1 MPIFEFSSP
10 EGVKYYGEGAS
21 PEEAFHTAEER
32 EPNEIAAMRQRQA
45 VHPSG
50 GRGESGFTGA
60 LEDTLVPGLGAVKSA
75 MGGEFSEAAGE
86 AAMSAL
92 PFGAGRLGPAAKAA
106 GAGAATLFAPSATAG
121 GMFDAE
127 PDPVKRRALERQYK
141 EGTPRSQR
149 ELLAQFNA
157 AQGKVAEEQRAAA
170 RETEARGQTQ
180 KQRQDWLT
188 SNAEAIKGL
197 KPEWQQQINAAGS
210 LPEAQAMF
218 DRGVEA
224 RRQAGMTIS
233 ERYPE
238 GVLALEG
245 LGVAGSAAL
254 PAMSQV
260 GKTKAISRAATAAE
274 RDYAAAYGPGS
285 RASKGRAAAAEMSG
299 NVLREQSKRPIWD
312 PLDIG
317 IDPREMAIGTAIP
330 YAMGTFGPNIV
341 DVMMGRLSDDPA
353 AKEKADRAWARIADP
368 EAAERALL
376 EGLLFS
382 VAGGGGGAVASHR
395 GSERARAKGIT
406 DTYDS
411 RNAAIKAE
419 EDKRAATA
427 AKRAATRAAKESEP
441 PAANRTAIINM
452 PSPAELAGSGIPEP
466 PPLNPNTPPRAP
478 RKPRNPMKR
487 SDLDPLA
494 AGYGDPLA

>member
-21 PEEAFHTAEER
+21 PEEAFRTAEER

-45 VHPSG
+45 VKPSG

-75 MGGEFSEAAGE
+75 MRGDYSEAAGE

-127 PDPVKRRALERQYK
+127 PDKVKRQALERQYK
-141 EGTPRSQR
+141 DGTPRSQR
-149 ELLAQFNA
+149 ELLNQFNTE
-157 AQGKVAEEQRAAA
+157 QSRIAEEQRALAA
-170 RETEARGQTQ
+170 SGKARSDWFTQNEET
-180 KQRQDWLT
+180 
-188 SNAEAIKGL
+188 IKGL
-197 KPEWQQQINAAGS
+197 KPEWQSRIRASGT

-218 DRGVEA
+218 DRGMEE
-224 RRQAGMTIS
+224 RKQAGMTIT

-238 GVLALEG
+238 GVLAAEG
-245 LGVAGSAAL
+245 LGVGVAAAL
-254 PAMSQV
+254 PFRSQV
-260 GKTKAISRAATAAE
+260 GKTRAISNAATRAE
-274 RDYAAAYGPGS
+274 SDYAAAYGPGS

-299 NVLREQSKRPIWD
+299 NILREQSKRSMWD
-312 PLDIG
+312 PFDIG
-317 IDPREMAIGTAIP
+317 IDPREIAVGTAIP
-330 YAMGTFGPNIV
+330 YAAGTFTPNII
-341 DVMMGRLSDDPA
+341 DVMMGRNSDDPA

-395 GSERARAKGIT
+395 GSERARAKGILG
-406 DTYDS
+406 TYDD

-419 EDKRAATA
+419 EDKRATA
-427 AKRAATRAAKESEP
+427 NAKRAATLEKKRSEP
-441 PAANRTAIINM
+441 PPPPPRSPVSLITM
-452 PSPAELAGSGIPEP
+452 PSPEELAGGGIPEP
-466 PPLNPNTPPRAP
+466 PPLNNKPPRAP
-478 RKPRNPMKR
+478 RRNPMKR